1 MPKQT
6 ETDHEVTE
14 RLSRAYDVMLD
25 RAVEAF
31 DAATRRS
38 GSFVDHA
45 VDTARRK
52 ALELG
57 ELTQEEARNVKDYL
71 VRDVHAGARYLAE
84 HERELADWLRLDLLR
99 VETRL
104 LKSFSNAVEHAR
116 LDLKHLSKTS
126 GKLFEWQT
134 GEITAIGALSC
145 KECGKTIHFH
155 KTGRIPP
162 CPQCRGTEFTRVK
175 D

>member
-1 MPKQT
+1 MPKRSET
-6 ETDHEVTE
+6 EHEFTE
-14 RLSRAYDVMLD
+14 RLSRAYDVMLA

-31 DAATRRS
+31 DTATQRS

-45 VDTARRK
+45 VETARRK

-57 ELTQEEARNVKDYL
+57 ELTHDEAHSIKDYL
-71 VRDVHAGARYLAE
+71 VRDVHAAARYLAE
-84 HERELADWLRLDLLR
+84 HERELADWLRLDVLR
-99 VETRL
+99 VESRL
-104 LKSFSNAVEHAR
+104 LQSFSNAVERAR
-116 LDLKHLSKTS
+116 LDLKHLSKTT
-126 GKLFEWQT
+126 GKLFEWHT
-134 GEITAIGALSC
+134 GELTAIGALSC

-155 KTGRIPP
+155 STGRIPP